1 MLENRFLLC
10 GVTMT
15 WIDFE
20 AVAEGVA
27 EVVDEVTE
35 RSQNKWWAVPLR
47 AIYYIVPISVLVA
60 FYLWY

>member
-1 MLENRFLLC
+1 MLENRFLLR

-35 RSQNKWWAVPLR
+35 KSQGKWWAVPLR
-47 AIYYIVPISVLVA
+47 SIYYIVPISVLVA

>member
-1 MLENRFLLC
+1 
-10 GVTMT
+10 MT

>member
-1 MLENRFLLC
+1 
-10 GVTMT
+10 MT

-35 RSQNKWWAVPLR
+35 RSQNKWWAIPLR
-47 AIYYIVPISVLVA
+47 LIYYIVPISVLVA